1 MTNKILIFI
10 DIDGT
15 LIKPNQKPNS
25 KLLPSIIKT
34 MIKKGFLFGLN
45 SNRSFQDILPIYK
58 QFQLNGP
65 TILENGVYFKKNDQS
80 KKIFL
85 AKHPLKLRGITKQ
98 ALHDFI
104 QKFNIKCKFIF
115 GDTVKLIKSNKLNS
129 IPLAIIANGFRE
141 YTGSVHIYQYGKR
154 DTKLAIKLNDFLKN
168 YFAKQ
173 KLNMSVEMPK
183 SFGNVVFWPKEI
195 NKGKAMK
202 MVKKYYKKY
211 EFIMIGDDLAD
222 LETLKEI
229 KYFFAV
235 GNAQDEVKVKAD
247 FVANQKYTK
256 GVIEAIKYLMD
267 NKNIL

>member
-1 MTNKILIFI
+1 MTSKILIFL

-25 KLLPSIIKT
+25 KQLPDVIKK
-34 MIKKGFLFGLN
+34 MAAKGFLFGLN
-45 SNRSFQDILPIYK
+45 SNRSLQDVLHIYK

-65 TILENGVYFKKNDQS
+65 IILENGVYFKKNDRS
-80 KKIFL
+80 RKIFL
-85 AKHPLKLRGITKQ
+85 IKHPLRFRSITKQ
-98 ALHDFI
+98 TLHEFI
-104 QKFNIKCKFIF
+104 QKFNIKCKFIL

-154 DTKLAIKLNDFLKN
+154 DTKLSIKLNDFLKN

-173 KLNMSVEMPK
+173 KLNMSVEMPR

-222 LETLKEI
+222 LKTLKEI

-235 GNAQDEVKVKAD
+235 GNAQDEVKAKAD
-247 FVANQKYTK
+247 FIANQKYTK
-256 GVIEAIKYLMD
+256 GVIEAIEYLMD
-267 NKNIL
+267 NKKIL